1 MPSEPTGE
9 RLLARRYRL
18 VTQVG
23 RGGMGTVWQ
32 AHDEVLGRDVAVKE
46 VILPHGLTDEERTV
60 HHKRTFREARTAARL
75 GHPGVVTVYDVVEED
90 GRPWIIMELIK
101 ARSLDQ
107 VIKQDGPLE
116 TRRAAE
122 IGRQMLAALHA
133 AHDAGVLHRDVKPS
147 NVLIT
152 GTGRMGERAVLTDFG
167 IATASGDA
175 TLTQTGLVMGSPAYI
190 APERARGRTAGPA
203 SDLWSLGVTLYAML
217 HGKSPFE
224 RSEPMAALIAV
235 ISDEPDPPEKG
246 GRLIPV
252 IEGLLRKN
260 PAERMDAIEA
270 GALLDDIV
278 RQESVDTQR
287 TMAVEFPMDEPP
299 GPSAPEPAER
309 GSHGA
314 RPYAEPFAEAYA
326 EPYPE
331 TYAPDQPL
339 PEEMGDPGGATSVD
353 PVRGSAAPAA
363 PGAADA
369 RPDQLTSFDIPAGK
383 AARTGESRDSGKGG
397 ESKAGPGETA
407 PDPDR
412 VSSWRSGPRTEPAG
426 ATVPAGHGSSGHGAV
441 QHGSSGHGG
450 SGGGTATHFPPTT
463 HATGRPALASNRN
476 VVVIAVVV
484 LLVIVLVASIALARS
499 GGDEKDAGKQGATT
513 PATGAT
519 ASVSATSTSTGPS
532 GTPSAGVPAG
542 FKKHRDR
549 SGYTVLVP
557 DGWSGPERKN
567 GGDFFYS
574 PDRDVYLQ
582 IDQTDDPG
590 DSAIDDWRRQERGG
604 SGWPGY
610 KRIAIRPTGDQPPV
624 PDTGDGD
631 DSADWEF
638 TYAGEGGRVR
648 ILNRGFVTEGHGYA
662 ILLRAPDKEWDKV
675 FSELQPVYR
684 HFEPA
689 ED

>member
-1 MPSEPTGE
+1 MVADMPNEPTGE

-46 VILPHGLTDEERTV
+46 VILPHGLTDEERAV

-90 GRPWIIMELIK
+90 GRPWIVMELIK

-116 TRRAAE
+116 PRRAAE

-133 AHDAGVLHRDVKPS
+133 AHGAGVLHRDVKPS

-167 IATASGDA
+167 IATAAGDA

-190 APERARGRTAGPA
+190 APERARGRVAGPA

-217 HGKSPFE
+217 HGRSPFE
-224 RSEPMAALIAV
+224 RPEPMAALVAV
-235 ISDEPDPPEKG
+235 ISEEPDPPDKG
-246 GRLIPV
+246 GRLVPV

-260 PAERMDAIEA
+260 PDQRMDAIEA

-278 RQESVDTQR
+278 RQETVDTQR
-287 TMAVEFPMDEPP
+287 TMAVEFSMDELP
-299 GPSAPEPAER
+299 GPQTTARDSAYR
-309 GSHGA
+309 SQ
-314 RPYAEPFAEAYA
+314 PYAEAYA

-339 PEEMGDPGGATSVD
+339 PEEMDDSGGPGAPESG
-353 PVRGSAAPAA
+353 APAA
-363 PGAADA
+363 DPEA
-369 RPDQLTSFDIPAGK
+369 RPDQLTSLDLPTGRARK
-383 AARTGESRDSGKGG
+383 AAP
-397 ESKAGPGETA
+397 ANPGETA

-412 VSSWRSGPRTEPAG
+412 VSSWHPGPRTEPAG
-426 ATVPAGHGSSGHGAV
+426 AVRYGRERAPEPGPS
-441 QHGSSGHGG
+441 
-450 SGGGTATHFPPTT
+450 THFPPTT
-463 HATGRPALASNRN
+463 HPAARPALAANRN
-476 VVVIAVVV
+476 VLIVAAIVLVIIVVIAG
-484 LLVIVLVASIALARS
+484 IALASS
-499 GGDEKDAGKQGATT
+499 GGDKDKKARTD
-513 PATGAT
+513 GAT
-519 ASVSATSTSTGPS
+519 APATSAATSAASSASPTRS
-532 GTPSAGVPAG
+532 PSASPSTPAGALPAG
-542 FKKHRDR
+542 FTAHDDP
-549 SGYTVLVP
+549 SGYSVP
-557 DGWSGPERKN
+557 VPPGWTGPERKQ

-574 PDRDVYLQ
+574 PDRSAYLQ

-604 SGWPGY
+604 AGFPGY
-610 KRIAIRPTGDQPPV
+610 KKIRIAPTGDHPPV

-638 TYAGEGGRVR
+638 TYKGDGGRVH
-648 ILNRGFVTEGHGYA
+648 ILNRGFVTDGHGYA
-662 ILLRAPDKEWDKV
+662 ILLRAPDDAWSKV
-675 FSELQPVYR
+675 YADLQPVYE
-684 HFEPA
+684 HFKPA
-689 ED
+689 DD

>member
-1 MPSEPTGE
+1 MVADMPSEPTGE

-46 VILPHGLTDEERTV
+46 VILPHGLTDEERAV

-107 VIKQDGPLE
+107 VIKQEGPLE
-116 TRRAAE
+116 PRRAAE

-133 AHDAGVLHRDVKPS
+133 AHQAGVLHRDVKPS

-167 IATASGDA
+167 IATAAGDA

-190 APERARGRTAGPA
+190 APERARGRVAGPA
-203 SDLWSLGVTLYAML
+203 SDLWSLGVTLYAMVN
-217 HGKSPFE
+217 GKSPFE
-224 RSEPMAALIAV
+224 RSEPMAALVAV
-235 ISDEPDPPEKG
+235 ISEEPDPPEKG

-260 PAERMDAIEA
+260 PDQRMDAIEA

-287 TMAVEFPMDEPP
+287 TMAVEFPVDEPP
-299 GPSAPEPAER
+299 GVPAPESGDPP
-309 GSHGA
+309 SLGA
-314 RPYAEPFAEAYA
+314 RPYAEAYA

-331 TYAPDQPL
+331 TYAPDQPI
-339 PEEMGDPGGATSVD
+339 PEGLGGPGGATTVD
-353 PVRGSAAPAA
+353 PAGQGAPE
-363 PGAADA
+363 A
-369 RPDQLTSFDIPAGK
+369 RPDQLTSFDIPAGQ
-383 AARTGESRDSGKGG
+383 AAAEGEAGDAAETRA
-397 ESKAGPGETA
+397 AGPGETA

-412 VSSWRSGPRTEPAG
+412 AASWRSGPRADPAG
-426 ATVPAGHGSSGHGAV
+426 GTVPAGHAVPGPGAVPHGAPAP
-441 QHGSSGHGG
+441 GG
-450 SGGGTATHFPPTT
+450 SGRGEPVPPTSAYFPPTT
-463 HATGRPALASNRN
+463 HAAARPALISNRN
-476 VVVIAVVV
+476 VLIIAAVA
-484 LLVIVLVASIALARS
+484 LVIIVIIAIIALAN
-499 GGDEKDAGKQGATT
+499 GGGEKKVGKEGATS
-513 PATGAT
+513 PATGAAPAAPAPTLAET
-519 ASVSATSTSTGPS
+519 ASAVPTSSRS
-532 GTPSAGVPAG
+532 GLPAG
-542 FKKHRDR
+542 FRMHRDR
-549 SGYTVLVP
+549 TGYAVP
-557 DGWSGPERKN
+557 VPEGWSGPERKQ

-574 PDRDVYLQ
+574 PDRQTYLQ

-590 DSAIDDWRRQERGG
+590 DSAIDDWRRQERNG
-604 SGWPGY
+604 SWPGY
-610 KRIAIRPTGDQPPV
+610 KRIALRPTGDEPPV
-624 PDTGDGD
+624 PDTDDGD

-638 TYAGEGGRVR
+638 TFDGENGRIR
-648 ILNRGFVTEGHGYA
+648 ILNRGFVTDDHGYA
-662 ILLRAPDKEWDKV
+662 ILLRAPEKDFERV
-675 FSELQPVYR
+675 RAELRPVYEF
-684 HFEPA
+684 FEPA
-689 ED
+689 DD